1 VLETFLALLNGT
13 TLLNSYFALFYHKE
27 SLDGLMELT
36 APLVNH
42 MTDVMAGETCQ
53 GKLMGNLYQE
63 NYLFTLRAQGI
74 LHNMT
79 YFLNKYRR
87 DGFPVADRF
96 FNRCLRDFKEIA
108 SVGELHFQLS
118 TCDLVIGEKSQLNQ
132 LRGKHLLEKKVF
144 TAIKNMLVVGN
155 IYF

>member
-1 VLETFLALLNGT
+1 
-13 TLLNSYFALFYHKE
+13 
-27 SLDGLMELT
+27 M
-36 APLVNH
+36 
-42 MTDVMAGETCQ
+42 
-53 GKLMGNLYQE
+53 
-63 NYLFTLRAQGI
+63 
-74 LHNMT
+74 
-79 YFLNKYRR
+79 
-87 DGFPVADRF
+87 ADRF